1 MLPFYPPFSFNI
13 GLRPDA
19 LPETVRLDGL
29 VWIAP
34 MEWLGLLLVF
44 GVAAFIVGRIYT
56 KRIDRLEA
64 AKAAERE
71 RSAAAETGDRLDA
84 PPRHQ

>member
-1 MLPFYPPFSFNI
+1 M
-13 GLRPDA
+13 D
-19 LPETVRLDGL
+19 
-29 VWIAP
+29 
-34 MEWLGLLLVF
+34 WLGLLLVF
-44 GVAAFIVGRIYT
+44 GVAAFIVGRSYT

-84 PPRHQ
+84 PSRHQ